1 MKTLIVAAALFQP
14 AAPDNVPQL
23 YSFDDVYRLT
33 VTGAAMA
40 DFPDAAGPVRVAVS
54 ASAAAPAAEFTFS
67 VRQLPSPDRSLLL
80 LSGLAAGLWVARRRL
95 GAIL

>member
-1 MKTLIVAAALFQP
+1 MKMLIVAAALFQP

-33 VTGAAMA
+33 VACAAMA

-54 ASAAAPAAEFTFS
+54 PPAAEFSFS
-67 VRQLPSPDRSLLL
+67 ARQLPSPGRSLLL
-80 LSGLAAGLWVARRRL
+80 LSGIAAGLWVARRRL
-95 GAIL
+95 GAGL

>member
-33 VTGAAMA
+33 VAGAAMA

-54 ASAAAPAAEFTFS
+54 TAAAPASDFTFS
-67 VRQLPSPDRSLLL
+67 VRQLPSPGRSLLL
-80 LSGLAAGLWVARRRL
+80 MSGLAAGLWVARRRL
-95 GAIL
+95 GAAL